1 MKNKSINKEE
11 FLAELKRAV
20 NDFSEDSIDLKCRLI
35 ENASELKL
43 NSATQL
49 STLHDVLLFI
59 SAYPQN
65 ERMVTL
71 AEQELRSLTQQ
82 IEKNKSLSEKLGGS
96 GLAGTKTCGAF
107 SLTLTR
113 WLLANYPGTVFF
125 HSFGEGVHPKEIL
138 KHGISEMEF
147 EMVSDEDTK
156 PEKWLIKFLG
166 TKKRDRMLMGLVENM
181 INIPASSLIIEQ
193 LYESMQ
199 VFVEIKPNSDLF
211 SRTFG
216 KIEQK
221 KCFYHKGPLLK
232 KFNERE
238 LIDKKLPPA
247 KKLKYSEKIKILDA
261 SKTALAL
268 LNRETDPITYCEP
281 DAKGMKHSD
290 EGFLFFELEHGLSIA
305 LFSINAER
313 RLPLESYIGFMMF
326 KNGFPTSYGGAWL
339 FEKRALIGINI
350 FEAFRGGES
359 AFIFAQLLRC
369 YRQAFGATY
378 FEVEPYQ
385 FGKHN
390 PEGIS
395 SGAFWFY
402 HRFGF
407 RPVNKKLN
415 EMAEKEHQLILS
427 QKGYRTSVQV
437 LKKFTGSNMFANF
450 KGQDGPMNPSNISK
464 FITEKINKEFKGN
477 RERAIHH
484 STLFLKRNGIT
495 RTKKNLAGFN
505 KLSLFVLFCL
515 DQQKLNRSYFSQIN
529 GLFIAK
535 SASEF
540 EYIRL
545 LHLLKIEDLYS
556 KELKEFCLKP

>member
-1 MKNKSINKEE
+1 MKNKRLNNEE
-11 FLAELKRAV
+11 FLAELKKVV
-20 NDFSEDSIDLKCRLI
+20 NDFSEDSIDLKIRTI
-35 ENASELKL
+35 ENASDLKL
-43 NSATQL
+43 NSATQT
-49 STLHDVLLFI
+49 STVHDSLLFT

-65 ERMVTL
+65 ERIAIL
-71 AEQELRSLTQQ
+71 AEQELRSLKRK
-82 IEKNKSLSEKLGGS
+82 IEKNKSLCEKLGGS
-96 GLAGTKTCGAF
+96 GLAGTSTCGAF
-107 SLTLTR
+107 SLTLTQ
-113 WLLANYPGTVFF
+113 WLLTNYPGTVFF

-147 EMVSDEDTK
+147 EMLSDEDTK
-156 PEKWLIKFLG
+156 AEKWLIKFLG
-166 TKKRDRMLMGLVENM
+166 TKQRDRLLMGLVENM
-181 INIPASSLIIEQ
+181 NKIPASSLIIEQ

-238 LIDKKLPPA
+238 LIDKKLPLP
-247 KKLKYSEKIKILDA
+247 KKLNHSEKIKILDA
-261 SKTALAL
+261 SKTALVL

-281 DAKGMKHSD
+281 DAKGTKHGD

-326 KNGFPTSYGGAWL
+326 KNGYPTSYGGAWL

-407 RPVNKKLN
+407 RPVDQKLN
-415 EMAEKEHQLILS
+415 ELAEKEHQMILS
-427 QKGYRTSVQV
+427 QKGYRTSVPV
-437 LKKFTGSNMFANF
+437 LKKFTGSNMFVNF
-450 KGQDGPMNPSNISK
+450 KGQDRPMNPSNISK
-464 FITEKINKEFKGN
+464 FITEKINKEFNGN
-477 RERAIHH
+477 RDWAMNNSI
-484 STLFLKRNGIT
+484 LFLKRNGIT
-495 RTKKNLAGFN
+495 RTKKNSAGFN

-515 DQQKLNRSYFSQIN
+515 DHQKLNRSFFLQLKD
-529 GLFIAK
+529 LFMAK
-535 SASEF
+535 SNSEF

-545 LHLLKIEDLYS
+545 LHVLKIEQLYTR
-556 KELKEFCLKP
+556 ELREFCLKP